1 MRGALGKIIPNFPAV
16 AEQTANILNPTLAAL
31 AVTTLALQVPAAGFL
46 SLLHFLFLQPL
57 LLFGYGRRA
66 KAGQVYNALNKA
78 PIDLALVRLIDV
90 KNNRI
95 VQSRVTDKNGL
106 FYFHVAPGV
115 YRIEVVK
122 EQMIFPSQLLAGR
135 NVDGR
140 KANIYHG
147 ENIEVVDSYP
157 LITPNIP
164 LDPIVV
170 DKPFT
175 RLIWETWARRLQ
187 VALAFSGVLLVI
199 LTIALT
205 AGSWYLYGL
214 LCLHIA
220 LFIIFRRLAMPPKPK
235 GWGIVYDSS
244 DKKPLGRTVARL
256 FNTEFNKLV
265 ATQITDPHG
274 RYYFL
279 AGDSKYQ
286 VRFERK
292 DYETATS
299 KQLDLSGKE
308 METID
313 LEVPLKKND
322 SSENDTA
329 ATGL

>member
-1 MRGALGKIIPNFPAV
+1 
-16 AEQTANILNPTLAAL
+16 
-31 AVTTLALQVPAAGFL
+31 
-46 SLLHFLFLQPL
+46 
-57 LLFGYGRRA
+57 
-66 KAGQVYNALNKA
+66 
-78 PIDLALVRLIDV
+78 
-90 KNNRI
+90 
-95 VQSRVTDKNGL
+95 
-106 FYFHVAPGV
+106 
-115 YRIEVVK
+115 
-122 EQMIFPSQLLAGR
+122 
-135 NVDGR
+135 
-140 KANIYHG
+140 
-147 ENIEVVDSYP
+147 
-157 LITPNIP
+157 
-164 LDPIVV
+164 
-170 DKPFT
+170 
-175 RLIWETWARRLQ
+175 